1 MQAGVLVREFPWQ
14 QVSEVLE
21 HVFGE
26 EGSEGSHHPD
36 HGVQHGEQRLHC
48 LQAVVSTLLALG
60 GRGSHDS
67 HMTSHMISHMTSHMI
82 TVVVLLRLTLMRLR
96 LERTYQLVSWS
107 MNLTNRGTTV

>member
-26 EGSEGSHHPD
+26 EWSEGSHHPH
-36 HGVQHGEQRLHC
+36 HGVQHGEQRLHR

-60 GRGSHDS
+60 GG
-67 HMTSHMISHMTSHMI
+67 HMTSHMISHMTSHMTSHMI
-82 TVVVLLRLTLMRLR
+82 RVVVLLRLTLMRLR

-107 MNLTNRGTTV
+107 MNFTNRGTTV